1 MSAESLFHPITCEL
15 PWHTIK
21 FDGRTLSV
29 PEGVSLAAAL
39 LASGV
44 SSTRTTPVSGQPR
57 APYCLMGV
65 CFECLV
71 EIDGVAN
78 CQACMVTVRA
88 GMSVRSQQGARALSA
103 AAEMGGDHYE
113 A

>member
-1 MSAESLFHPITCEL
+1 MPAESLFHPITCEV
-15 PWHTIK
+15 PWYIIE
-21 FDGRTLSV
+21 FDGRPLSV

-39 LASGV
+39 LAGGV
-44 SSTRTTPVSGQPR
+44 RSIRTTPVSGQPR

-71 EIDGVAN
+71 EIDGVPN
-78 CQACMVTVRA
+78 CQACLVTVRA
-88 GMSVRSQQGARALSA
+88 GMSVRSQQGARALA
-103 AAEMGGDHYE
+103 GAAEMVCDHYE